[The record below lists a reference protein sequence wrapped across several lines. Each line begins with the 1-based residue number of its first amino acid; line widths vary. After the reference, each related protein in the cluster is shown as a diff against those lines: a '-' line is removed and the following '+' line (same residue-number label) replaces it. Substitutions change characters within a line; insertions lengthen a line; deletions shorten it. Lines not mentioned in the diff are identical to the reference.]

1 MTRFVVLVWAALVAS
16 CSVGGSG
23 LEQGLST
30 LLPDVFPGDG
40 GQCEGGTCDSSV
52 PDAGGGSD
60 GGGGGC
66 EGGSCDGSVTDGG
79 GGGCEGGSCD
89 GSVTDGGGGGCEGGT
104 CDGSVPDGGVP
115 DAGTPDG
122 SVTDGGTTDDASG
135 GTIDAGLRP
144 DSFGSNAEGQLGETT
159 FYNCSTGT
167 PAGAA
172 VAALIVVLGIG
183 FSRRRRVSRATSD
196 A

>member
-1 MTRFVVLVWAALVAS
+1 MVLVWAALVAS

-23 LEQGLST
+23 LEQGVT
-30 LLPDVFPGDG
+30 LLPDVIVEDG
-40 GQCEGGTCDSSV
+40 NRCEGGTCDAFV
-52 PDAGGGSD
+52 PDSGGGSD

-66 EGGSCDGSVTDGG
+66 EGGSCDGGVTDGG

-89 GSVTDGGGGGCEGGT
+89 AGGGSDSGVPDSGPGTSDAGPTDGGG
-104 CDGSVPDGGVP
+104 
-115 DAGTPDG
+115 
-122 SVTDGGTTDDASG
+122 TDDAGG

-167 PAGAA
+167 PTGAA
-172 VAALIVVLGIG
+172 VAAMIVVLGIG
-183 FSRRRRVSRATSD
+183 FSRRRRASRAPSG